1 MTETQRLL
9 LNDIENITRAMCAA
23 GCAGNETAVAQLGE
37 LLKEKK
43 NLLAKTI

>member
-1 MTETQRLL
+1 MKEMERLL

-37 LLKEKK
+37 LLKEKQK
-43 NLLAKTI
+43 LLLKA